1 MANASIFRELSKKIR
16 EYRRASDITQEE
28 FGKIVGL
35 SGRRVRDIEAGR
47 AQGLSL
53 SALLRIVEKLE
64 CELRIVEKKEE
75 SGSGTV
81 NENAIEYDSIFN
93 KIAASLTKGEYR

>member
-1 MANASIFRELSKKIR
+1 MTTDSIFRELSKKIR

-28 FGKIVGL
+28 FGKTVGL
-35 SGRRVRDIEAGR
+35 SGRRIRDIEAGR

-53 SALLRIVEKLE
+53 SALVRIVGRLG
-64 CELRIVEKKEE
+64 CELRIVEKEE
-75 SGSGTV
+75 GGSETA
-81 NENAIEYDSIFN
+81 NENAAEYDSIFN

>member
-16 EYRRASDITQEE
+16 EYRRATDVTQEE
-28 FGKIVGL
+28 FGKTVGL
-35 SGRRVRDIEAGR
+35 SGRRIRDIEAGR

-53 SALLRIVEKLE
+53 SALVRIVEKLG
-64 CELRIVEKKEE
+64 CELRIIGKEE
-75 SGSGTV
+75 GGSETV
-81 NENAIEYDSIFN
+81 RDNATEYDIIFN